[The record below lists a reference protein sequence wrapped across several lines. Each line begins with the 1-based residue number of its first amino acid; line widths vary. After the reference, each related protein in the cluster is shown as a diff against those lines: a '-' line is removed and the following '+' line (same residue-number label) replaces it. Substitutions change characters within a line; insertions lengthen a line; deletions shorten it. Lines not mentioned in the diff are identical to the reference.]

1 MSPNHP
7 SSELLL
13 YRLDGELTAEAAC
26 ALDAHLAECAECRN
40 RWNRL
45 RAVSD
50 AVDAYSMTLGSPAG
64 QRSALVAATRAQE
77 TRTYWRFAA
86 TAAALILAAGIGF
99 LLSRPPKTPPRVLQM
114 AADAFIDLPYSDE
127 NLSGEGA
134 VVLQVELPR
143 TAVALAG
150 MPVSDGPANGRVKA
164 EVLVGA
170 DGLAR
175 AIRFRN

>member
-1 MSPNHP
+1 MSENHP
-7 SSELLL
+7 SSELLFC
-13 YRLDGELTAEAAC
+13 RLDGELAAD
-26 ALDAHLAECAECRN
+26 AADRLDTHLSECAECRD

-45 RAVSD
+45 RTVSE
-50 AVDAYSMTLGSPAG
+50 AVDGYSMTLGSPGG
-64 QRSALVAATRAQE
+64 QRSALIAALKAREQ
-77 TRTYWRFAA
+77 RTYWTFAA
-86 TAAALILAAGIGF
+86 AAAALILAAGIGV
-99 LLSRPPKTPPRVLQM
+99 LVSRPAKTPARAPQM

-143 TAVALAG
+143 SAVALAG
-150 MPVSDGPANGRVKA
+150 IPVSDGPADGRVKA